1 MMSVQEHLADQMTRA
16 QAMRLRR
23 LSHEAYQPRQFEE
36 NLTKAEASEKIE
48 QLQATTD
55 ALRRIEALEKE
66 IELADSF

>member
-1 MMSVQEHLADQMTRA
+1 MNKVRERLTDQMTRA
-16 QAMRLRR
+16 EALRLRK

-36 NLTKAEASEKIE
+36 NLTQAE
-48 QLQATTD
+48 

>member
-1 MMSVQEHLADQMTRA
+1 MTKVRERLTDQMTRA
-16 QAMRLRR
+16 QALRLRK

-36 NLTKAEASEKIE
+36 NLTQAE
-48 QLQATTD
+48 